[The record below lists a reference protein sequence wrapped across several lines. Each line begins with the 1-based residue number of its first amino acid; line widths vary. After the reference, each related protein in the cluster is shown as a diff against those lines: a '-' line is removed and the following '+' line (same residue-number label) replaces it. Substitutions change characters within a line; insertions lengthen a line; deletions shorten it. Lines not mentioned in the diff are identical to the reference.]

1 MTIKNLKTVL
11 IGLLMLL
18 SQSLL
23 AQRYE
28 LHVRAHEYIGIPDP
42 TPTQSASMHSASW
55 SGDEHIS
62 FIEKTPYGATI
73 EITHYFTGI
82 EHVSAFYTYQWID
95 RYNNILANY
104 GNISFSIKC
113 ISIPVSLSESSI
125 TLKKGEKIK
134 ITTSYPSSGA
144 GWMNGIEYDWEIADD
159 SVAEF
164 TTSNDSR
171 SVTIKAL
178 RKGSTVLTLDPIVG
192 PLVTCSINV
201 EANPP
206 TKIDIIP
213 ESLSIK
219 EGKKGQLS
227 CKFTPEDSYADVTW
241 SSSDPN
247 VATVNSYGLV
257 TAVAAGKATIT
268 AQTENGLHADATVSV
283 TPTPKKVT
291 LDNSY
296 TIVAGYTKVLKP
308 IVTPSDAET
317 TFTWTSSDTR
327 VAKVDAAG
335 NLKGINAGSAT
346 ITVTTENGVTATATV
361 NVLAADKGKDSR
373 TVKQRIKVLRELI
386 KTTTSK

>member
-1 MTIKNLKTVL
+1 MTIKNVKTVL

-23 AQRYE
+23 AQTY
-28 LHVRAHEYIGIPDP
+28 LHVGESVFLEIPDY
-42 TPTQSASMHSASW
+42 TPTQTAVVASAHWSA
-55 SGDEHIS
+55 DEHIRFES
-62 FIEKTPYGATI
+62 SGPYGAII

-82 EHVSAFYTYQWID
+82 EHVSVDYAFTWVD
-95 RYNNILANY
+95 KYNHTLANY
-104 GNISFSIKC
+104 ATKTYSIKC
-113 ISIPVSLSESSI
+113 TPIYVSLSESSI
-125 TLKKGEKIK
+125 TLKTGEKRT
-134 ITTSYPSSGA
+134 ITTSLPYSDV
-144 GWMNGIEYDWEIADD
+144 GWSHGVRYDWEIADD
-159 SVAEF
+159 SVAKI
-164 TTSNDSR
+164 TPSNDYN
-171 SVTIKAL
+171 SVTIEAL
-178 RKGSTVLTLDPIVG
+178 RKGNTVLRLDPIVG
-192 PLVTCSINV
+192 PVVTCSINV

-241 SSSDPN
+241 SSSDPD

-268 AQTENGLHADATVSV
+268 AQTENGLHAEATVSV

-317 TFTWTSSDTR
+317 TFKWTSSDTR

-335 NLKGINAGSAT
+335 NLKGINEGNAT
-346 ITVTTENGVTATATV
+346 ITVTTDNGVTATANV

-386 KTTTSK
+386 KTTTGK